1 MGGVLKKEAFILITV
16 TISTIQ
22 ICFPQKYQGRLEIH
36 IRELKQQRRGRL
48 RKRHLKSAFALL
60 YQSSG
65 KEKEKGCL
73 VFPSST
79 NREIRYFHVLVV
91 Q

>member
-16 TISTIQ
+16 TISAIQ

-36 IRELKQQRRGRL
+36 ISELKQQRRRRL
-48 RKRHLKSAFALL
+48 RKRRLKSEFALL

-65 KEKEKGCL
+65 KEKEKCCL
-73 VFPSST
+73 VFLSST
-79 NREIRYFHVLVV
+79 NREIRHFHVLVV